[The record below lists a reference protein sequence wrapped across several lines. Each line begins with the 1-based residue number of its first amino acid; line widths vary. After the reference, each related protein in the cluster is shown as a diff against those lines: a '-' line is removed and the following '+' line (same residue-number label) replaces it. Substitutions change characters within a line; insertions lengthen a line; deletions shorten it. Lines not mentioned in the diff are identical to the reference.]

1 MDPLPQLTLRNQS
14 GDPGQLDACPDLR
27 QQAGA
32 DMLENHIQ
40 RDSKVKEKR
49 CLCFLMLCQFNR
61 FLKKT
66 APVTEAQQKVAM
78 SMVSL
83 EK

>member
-49 CLCFLMLCQFNR
+49 CLCFF
-61 FLKKT
+61 KKT